1 MVNLLNV
8 KKPNKKNAKGKYDQN
23 AEKKGETWWFTTT
36 KNCWKKIILCSYH
49 THITQAYEKCLF
61 LSSRLYVAH
70 DSETLPEHKDERI

>member
-1 MVNLLNV
+1 MIKTL
-8 KKPNKKNAKGKYDQN
+8 KKK
-23 AEKKGETWWFTTT
+23 EKHDGSQQQKIVE
-36 KNCWKKIILCSYH
+36 KKIILCSYH